1 MGARVMNLG
10 SLTLNLRKMSVITI
24 NIGNSVDCGVYILK
38 QNFLQK

>member
-1 MGARVMNLG
+1 MNLG

-38 QNFLQK
+38 QNFLPK